1 MESDDI
7 FRSNQHHH
15 KHQST
20 QAHYDDDKLSQ
31 KSYHHNSERKHFFD
45 WSNTLERINAN
56 KGLKQLVRVAFIFFL
71 VLAIALI
78 IVLIP
83 YIIKLIK
90 YIDQNGLKGLWEVI
104 TSFIGKLW
112 NGSVK

>member
-1 MESDDI
+1 MEFDDI
-7 FRSNQHHH
+7 FENKQIHHGHH
-15 KHQST
+15 KTKAYHDEDRST
-20 QAHYDDDKLSQ
+20 HE
-31 KSYHHNSERKHFFD
+31 SYHSNSERKHFFE

-90 YIDQNGLKGLWEVI
+90 YIDQNGLQGLWEVI
-104 TSFIGKLW
+104 TSFIDKLW
-112 NGSVK
+112 NGSAK